1 MMLLGCTSEELSCR
15 LNWVVLFCRTVPLDS
30 QATCGT
36 GKPNTSGQV
45 SVNADSANAFTAVGP
60 AGLSLRKAAE
70 RQRARVGADSRGN
83 THISLYTN
91 LHHVVRLV
99 LSICL

>member
-70 RQRARVGADSRGN
+70 RQRARVAECYHKDAPVDLLLFV
-83 THISLYTN
+83 I
-91 LHHVVRLV
+91 
-99 LSICL
+99 I